1 MELLMAH
8 IQKGILLSLVLSM
21 PPILAAAAV
30 GLLIGILQAVTQVQE
45 QTITTVPKMLL
56 VFGILIVGGGTMME
70 LMHQFVRES
79 NQVAFQAIPNEGGKR
94 LLPPK
99 PKSYYRWGD
108 GQRAAL
114 MTLDPTAK
122 P

>member
-8 IQKGILLSLVLSM
+8 IQKGIILSLVLSL

-30 GLLIGILQAVTQVQE
+30 GLVIGILQAVTQVQE
-45 QTITTVPKMLL
+45 QTITTVPKMIL
-56 VFGILIVGGGTMME
+56 VFAMLILGGGTMME

-79 NQVAFQAIPNEGGKR
+79 SQVAFQSIPNEGGKR
-94 LLPPK
+94 LMPPK

-108 GQRAAL
+108 HQSIAL
-114 MTLDPTAK
+114 MSLDTSK
-122 P
+122 K

>member
-1 MELLMAH
+1 MAH